1 MNTLLRVRFA
11 YGRLLLLCGW
21 IAGVITFAT
30 MCLIVANVVSRYA
43 IGVPIA
49 GTLELTEGALPLI
62 IFLALALTQYD
73 GGHIRVTL
81 VTDRLPPAAARALAV
96 IAMLAGVVLFA
107 WAAWAGWL
115 AAGRSFAM
123 GEMER
128 GSIRFPLW
136 PIKYAVCAGMVI
148 LSVQFLVD
156 AACVATGMKPREIN
170 PEEVE

>member
-1 MNTLLRVRFA
+1 MNALLRVRSA

-21 IAGVITFAT
+21 IAGLITFAT
-30 MCLIVANVVSRYA
+30 MCLIVGNVVSRYA
-43 IGVPIA
+43 VGVPIA

-62 IFLALALTQYD
+62 IFLALALTQHD

-81 VTDRLPPAAARALAV
+81 VTDRLPQPVARVLAV
-96 IAMLAGVVLFA
+96 IAMLAGVVLFS

-115 AAGRSFAM
+115 AANRSFAI

-136 PIKYAVCAGMVI
+136 PIKYAVCFGMI
-148 LSVQFLVD
+148 LLSVQFLID
-156 AACVATGMKPREIN
+156 AVCVAAGMKPQEIN